1 MSGESI
7 GSNTVILLSRFYIK
21 LPSKYLY
28 PQINA
33 AVSFGQEIYFYCG
46 W

>member
-1 MSGESI
+1 MSGEAV

-33 AVSFGQEIYFYCG
+33 AVSFGQKIYFYCG